1 VVGFIAASP
10 INQPSLFLNMFKF
23 DAGVVKLFVGLMKKE
38 KRGGAAPNQ
47 GRRERNKADKLR
59 RIKAAAR
66 ELFIKH
72 GYDDAS
78 MREIAHRADVAL
90 GTIFSYA
97 ADKRDLLF
105 LVANDELAEAAARA
119 AAAVRADSKLLDNLV
134 RSLSLVY
141 EYFGEEPQLSRL
153 TLREMQ
159 FYEVGAQAKK
169 FLTTRD
175 RMRSLIVKSIS
186 IAIDKGEIATA
197 QTAEV
202 VGGVIFSIFQIEVR
216 QWLAA
221 TRRVDVRDGIKQLK
235 KSLSVVFS
243 GLHA

>member
-1 VVGFIAASP
+1 
-10 INQPSLFLNMFKF
+10 MFKF
-23 DAGVVKLFVGLMKKE
+23 DEGLVKLFVRPMRKK
-38 KRGGAAPNQ
+38 KRGGAAPKQ
-47 GRRERNKADKLR
+47 GRRELNKADKLR

-66 ELFIKH
+66 ELFIQH

-105 LVANDELAEAAARA
+105 LVANDELAEVAARA
-119 AAAVRADSKLLDNLV
+119 AAAVRTDAKLIDNLV
-134 RSLSLVY
+134 TALSLVY
-141 EYFGEEPQLSRL
+141 EFFGQEPQLSRL

-159 FYEVGAQAKK
+159 FYEIGPQAKK
-169 FLTTRD
+169 FAITRD
-175 RMRSLIVKSIS
+175 RMRSLVMKSVA
-186 IAIDKGEIATA
+186 IAIDKREIASD

-202 VGGVIFSIFQIEVR
+202 IGEVIFSIFQIEVR

-221 TRRVDVRDGIKQLK
+221 TRRVDVNAGISRLKQ
-235 KSLSVVFS
+235 SLSVVFF
-243 GLHA
+243 GLRT

>member
-1 VVGFIAASP
+1 
-10 INQPSLFLNMFKF
+10 MFKF
-23 DAGVVKLFVGLMKKE
+23 DGRVVNLFVWLMRR
-38 KRGGAAPNQ
+38 KRSSGAAPTQ
-47 GRRERNKADKLR
+47 GRREFNKADKLR
-59 RIKAAAR
+59 RIKAAAH

-97 ADKRDLLF
+97 SDKRDLLF

-119 AAAVRADSKLLDNLV
+119 AAAVRTDAKLMDNLV
-134 RSLSLVY
+134 NALSLVY
-141 EYFGEEPQLSRL
+141 EFFGREPKLSRL

-159 FYEVGAQAKK
+159 FYEAGPQAKR
-169 FLTTRD
+169 FLVTRD
-175 RMRSLIVKSIS
+175 RMRSLVIKSVA
-186 IAIDKGEIATA
+186 IAKDKGEIISD

-202 VGGVIFSIFQIEVR
+202 IGGVIFSIFQIEVR

-221 TRRVDVRDGIKQLK
+221 PRKLDMSDGIKQLK
-235 KSLSVVFS
+235 KSLLVVFWGCALKS
-243 GLHA
+243 

>member
-1 VVGFIAASP
+1 MSIFS
-10 INQPSLFLNMFKF
+10 NMFKF
-23 DAGVVKLFVGLMKKE
+23 DERVVKLFVYLMRKK
-38 KRGGAAPNQ
+38 KNGGSAPTR
-47 GRRERNKADKLR
+47 GRRELNKADKLR
-59 RIKAAAR
+59 RIKIAAR

-105 LVANDELAEAAARA
+105 LVANDELAEVAARA
-119 AAAVRADSKLLDNLV
+119 TAAVRTDAKLLDNLV
-134 RSLSLVY
+134 SALSLVY
-141 EYFGEEPQLSRL
+141 ELFGQEPELARL

-159 FYEVGAQAKK
+159 FYEIGPQAKK
-169 FLTTRD
+169 FAMTRD
-175 RMRSLIVKSIS
+175 RMRSLIIKSVA
-186 IAIDKGEIATA
+186 IAIGKREITSE

-202 VGGVIFSIFQIEVR
+202 IGGVIFSIFQIEVR

-221 TRRVDVRDGIKQLK
+221 TRRIDVSDGIKRLK
-235 KSLSVVFS
+235 QSLSVVFS
-243 GLHA
+243 GLQA